1 MASLSFKAGP
11 SPLKRAAT
19 PAQNSTEETLS
30 STESENWYVSK
41 SIGPLKINL
50 KYLNADLKIRL
61 LFHLCGQHQH
71 NMHTY
76 MILISLTRLAFNVI
90 RELPDIII
98 GGAKIIKKCF
108 ELA

>member
-1 MASLSFKAGP
+1 MFR
-11 SPLKRAAT
+11 SPF
-19 PAQNSTEETLS
+19 
-30 STESENWYVSK
+30 
-41 SIGPLKINL
+41 IGSLKINF
-50 KYLNADLKIRL
+50 KYQKADLKIRV